1 MDIWPHKFEGS
12 FRKLTYGH
20 TNSKVASDIRE
31 EDINSHT
38 EQF

>member
-1 MDIWPHKFEGS
+1 MDTWPHKF
-12 FRKLTYGH
+12 
-20 TNSKVASDIRE
+20 KVASDIRE